1 MTQKIKFNAS
11 LGKNI
16 KNLRLESGFGVTEL
30 AKHMQLLGCEA
41 ITRESLNKI
50 EAGKQN
56 IRLIELRAFKHSF
69 GISYDDFFHFMEED
83 YNE

>member
-1 MTQKIKFNAS
+1 MDQKIKRGAE

-16 KNLRLESGFGVTEL
+16 KSLRLETGFGVTEL
-30 AKHMQLLGCEA
+30 SVRMQLSGCD

-56 IRLIELRAFKHSF
+56 ITSTQLRCFVQTF
-69 GISYDDFFHFMEED
+69 GISYNEFFRFLEE
-83 YNE
+83 EHHG

>member
-1 MTQKIKFNAS
+1 MRQKIKFSAG

-16 KNLRLESGFGVTEL
+16 RKLRFEAGFGVTEL

-56 IRLIELRAFKHSF
+56 IRLIELRAFIHTF
-69 GISYDDFFHFMEED
+69 GISYDEFFRFLEED
-83 YNE
+83 NNE

>member
-1 MTQKIKFNAS
+1 MEQKIKINTN

-16 KNLRLESGFGVTEL
+16 KNLRLETGFGVTEL
-30 AKHMQLLGCEA
+30 AKHMQLLGCET

-56 IRLIELRAFKHSF
+56 ITLMELWSFIHAF
-69 GISYDDFFHFMEED
+69 GVSYNDFFNFLEED
-83 YNE
+83 YHD